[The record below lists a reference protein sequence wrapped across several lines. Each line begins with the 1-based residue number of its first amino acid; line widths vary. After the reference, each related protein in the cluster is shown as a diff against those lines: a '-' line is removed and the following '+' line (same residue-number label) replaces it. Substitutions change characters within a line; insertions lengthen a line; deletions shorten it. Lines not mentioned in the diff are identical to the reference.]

1 MFAIEEETVLISS
14 SQSNKRALSEKKALE
29 YISSEEFCF
38 QEEVLADEA
47 AELVARLTRCA
58 VRQGDSEFL
67 YSHGMGDL
75 PVLGREEEASC
86 FRCMNFLKHQ
96 LSRMQADLKSS
107 RCSLRQVNEL
117 NRLAK
122 EVRLIRDHLIHSNL
136 RLVIAVVKKFVSP
149 QFTFEELY
157 SEGVVTLMQAV
168 EKFDFERGFRF
179 STYAYRS
186 ISRALYNFALK
197 QQQENTH
204 YVEDSDQ
211 WVSQAVDESSSGTFA
226 DQLWRNM
233 RDRLTE
239 LIQKLDRREQLIIRA
254 RYALSPS
261 GKIKT
266 FQTLAD
272 KLGVSKERVRQLE
285 QRAVTKLQSMA
296 ASIELAR

>member
-1 MFAIEEETVLISS
+1 MIAFEEETVHYSS
-14 SQSNKRALSEKKALE
+14 SQTAKRAVFDKKQYE
-29 YISSEEFCF
+29 YIPSEEFSS
-38 QEEVLADEA
+38 QEEELADEA
-47 AELVARLTRCA
+47 AALVARLKKSSTGQR
-58 VRQGDSEFL
+58 DSEFL

-86 FRCMNFLKHQ
+86 FRCMNFLKHR
-96 LSRMQADLKSS
+96 LIGVQADLKSS
-107 RCSLRQVNEL
+107 RCSRSQVNDL
-117 NRLAK
+117 SRLA
-122 EVRLIRDHLIHSNL
+122 EEIQLIRDHLIHSNL

-226 DQLWRNM
+226 DQIWRNM

-285 QRAVTKLQSMA
+285 QRAVAKLQSMA